1 MNILTCQRSRLTTME
16 TLGFLIHINSSL
28 VLSEPLATRVAADAK
43 MFVCGT
49 YLTKARAED

>member
-1 MNILTCQRSRLTTME
+1 ME